1 MNLSS
6 NILRHMQEIRRATHR
21 QVQKMATEPYAT
33 RKLSEAEQRNLYR
46 SLTPEKMFD
55 AVQNMKDAKEFRD
68 FNEWLFKMEQ
78 KENQNG

>member
-1 MNLSS
+1 MNLATETMQYMTE
-6 NILRHMQEIRRATHR
+6 ILRGVDKVYKKYASD
-21 QVQKMATEPYAT
+21 PYAT
-33 RKLSEAEQRNLYR
+33 RKLSEAEQRDLYR

-55 AVQNMKDAKEFRD
+55 AVQNMKDAKEFRN